1 MSRPIET
8 VLDQLLPP
16 AQIVF
21 KVAVYGADW
30 EKANRHNGFGQKP
43 IEMNLRKTG
52 DVHICKM
59 MSADP
64 KASVGEL
71 YCLFRGWTELM
82 RKQISGVYT

>member
-30 EKANRHNGFGQKP
+30 EKANRH
-43 IEMNLRKTG
+43 KT
-52 DVHICKM
+52 D
-59 MSADP
+59 
-64 KASVGEL
+64 SV
-71 YCLFRGWTELM
+71 RSQS
-82 RKQISGVYT
+82 R